1 MSPPESDTRRT
12 LDLSRNTR
20 RNTPQTLSELRL
32 RGAKLLE
39 GIREVFEF
47 VVELFLYLGELL
59 GGEGCEVDFEGFV
72 SLGK

>member
-1 MSPPESDTRRT
+1 MCPPKSDTRGT

-20 RNTPQTLSELRL
+20 RNTPQTFSELRL
-32 RGAKLLE
+32 RRAQLLE
-39 GIREVFEF
+39 GIRKVFEF
-47 VVELFLYLGELL
+47 VVELFLNLGELL